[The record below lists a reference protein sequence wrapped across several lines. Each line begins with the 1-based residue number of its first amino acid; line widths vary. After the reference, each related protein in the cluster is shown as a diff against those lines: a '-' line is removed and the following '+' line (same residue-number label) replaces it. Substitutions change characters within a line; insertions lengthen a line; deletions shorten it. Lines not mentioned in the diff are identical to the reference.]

1 VIREAVGVPRAPK
14 IWGDVRMSRRLQ
26 GRIAAVTGA
35 ARGIGRAIAE
45 RLAGE
50 GARVACIDI
59 SAPRIEQAVAEMK
72 EAGHDVRAYA
82 LDVSQRTAVHETM
95 LRLEADFGAPL
106 GVLVNNAAWVRYQA
120 PQEIDDETL
129 DRMLAVGVKA
139 LIWTMQ
145 AAQPQLQRSGHGAVI
160 NICSTAA
167 IRATADSMAYCAVKG
182 AVAGLTR
189 AAAIDLGRLGVRV
202 NAIAPA
208 FVPTAAAL
216 ANFDPDAVAKRTQST
231 PLGRLASA
239 HEIAAVA
246 AFLASDDASFIN
258 GELIAAD
265 GGRSN
270 AAL

>member
-1 VIREAVGVPRAPK
+1 
-14 IWGDVRMSRRLQ
+14 LQ
-26 GRIAAVTGA
+26 GRVAAVTGA

-45 RLAGE
+45 RLADE
-50 GARVACIDI
+50 GARVACIDV
-59 SAPRIEQAVAEMK
+59 SAARIGQAVEEMRAAGREVFAYATDVADRAAVSRTIGAIEQ
-72 EAGHDVRAYA
+72 D
-82 LDVSQRTAVHETM
+82 L
-95 LRLEADFGAPL
+95 GAPL
-106 GVLVNNAAWVRYQA
+106 GVLVNNAAWVRYQTLS
-120 PQEIDDETL
+120 EVDEETL

-139 LIWTMQ
+139 LIWTTQSAQ
-145 AAQPQLQRSGHGAVI
+145 AQLQRSGHGTVI

-189 AAAIDLGRLGVRV
+189 AASIDLGRIGVRV

-216 ANFDPDAVAKRTQST
+216 ANFEPAAVAKRIDST
-231 PLGRLASA
+231 PLGRLAGA
-239 HEIAAVA
+239 HEIASVA
-246 AFLASDDASFIN
+246 AFLASDDSSFVN
-258 GELIAAD
+258 GELIAVD

>member
-1 VIREAVGVPRAPK
+1 MAQPL
-14 IWGDVRMSRRLQ
+14 RLQ
-26 GRIAAVTGA
+26 GRVAAVTGA

-45 RLAGE
+45 RLASE
-50 GARVACIDI
+50 GALVACVDV
-59 SAPRIEQAVAEMK
+59 SAARIEQAVAEMK

-82 LDVSQRTAVHETM
+82 LDVSRRDAVHTTIN
-95 LRLEADFGAPL
+95 RLEADFGTPL
-106 GVLVNNAAWVRYQA
+106 GVLVNNAAWIRYQA
-120 PQEIDDETL
+120 PLDIDEDTL

-139 LIWTMQ
+139 LIWAMQ
-145 AAQPQLQRSGHGAVI
+145 AAQPQLQRSGHGSVV

-189 AAAIDLGRLGVRV
+189 AAAVDLGRLGVRV

-216 ANFDPDAVAKRTQST
+216 ANFDGAAIDKRKQST
-231 PLGRLASA
+231 PLGRLAEASEVA
-239 HEIAAVA
+239 SVA
-246 AFLASDDASFIN
+246 AFLASDDSSFVN
-258 GELIAAD
+258 GELITTD